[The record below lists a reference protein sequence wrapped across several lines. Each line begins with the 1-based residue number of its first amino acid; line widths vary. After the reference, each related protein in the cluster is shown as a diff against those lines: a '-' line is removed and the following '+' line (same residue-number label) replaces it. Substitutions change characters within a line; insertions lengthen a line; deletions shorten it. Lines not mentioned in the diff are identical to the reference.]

1 MLGQKVERTQ
11 LVDELYRA
19 GLAQVGLRFREVKE
33 MIWEEGTINI
43 VQFEDQYG
51 TVFSI
56 PQHEFTI
63 FEAVLM
69 VANNHIS
76 RLDGHPEVRS

>member
-19 GLAQVGLRFREVKE
+19 GLAQVGVKFRQVKE
-33 MIWEEGTINI
+33 CVWEEGTIH
-43 VQFEDQYG
+43 VVEFEDSFG
-51 TVFSI
+51 TPLAI
-56 PQHEFTI
+56 PVPQFTI

-69 VANNHIS
+69 VASSHVS
-76 RLDGHPEVRS
+76 RLDGPQEVRS